1 MYAMERHRSIVDPQY
16 TIGVF
21 RILILTAHII
31 RTHRNFVKQ
40 RLGNTV
46 RHRKFVF
53 NCKVSVRNF
62 FLSVFSDYQSVD
74 IPLTLASKLASI
86 LACRAVHSIQSP
98 ELAPDVSNRD
108 YTADHKDLPEAS

>member
-1 MYAMERHRSIVDPQY
+1 MYAMERHRSIVDPPN

-74 IPLTLASKLASI
+74 IPLTLAGKLASI